1 MFWQWMVG
9 TQSTRVTINLDKE
22 TEITVS
28 IKSKTDLN
36 FEFSPKVPS
45 TFDHKP
51 GCFTLGLNDQIGE
64 LVVEFDY
71 ENGVVYDTR
80 GRVCIFNTPACCDL
94 IVTPAFFNAGGRKLT
109 IDKFTPSTCKLKL

>member
-9 TQSTRVTINLDKE
+9 AQSTRVTINLDKE
-22 TEITVS
+22 TEITVN

-36 FEFSPKVPS
+36 FEFSPKVPN
-45 TFDHKP
+45 TFEHVS

-80 GRVCIFNTPACCDL
+80 GRVCIFNIPSSCDL
-94 IVTPAFFNAGGRKLT
+94 IVTPVFFNAGGRKLT
-109 IDKFTPSTCKLKL
+109 IDKLIPSTCKLKL